1 MDFPETIAAQIAG
14 RTVRMAHLM
23 RFDFLSGTGR
33 YWLGFG
39 PLKTNDNLTWKGAN
53 NMASIGEIT
62 SSVNG
67 TAPEQ
72 TFTLSGIDASF
83 VATATASPEEYYG
96 RLCFVYLQFFN
107 ENWQPLDSPLAVWWG
122 RMYSLTVSQEQ
133 ADSGEGFQRTITLSA
148 ESPFASRRRPR
159 YGYYTDRDQ
168 QSRFPGDRGC
178 ERTAGMQQKLVIFPD
193 Y

>member
-1 MDFPETIAAQIAG
+1 MDFPETIEAQIAG
-14 RTVRMAHLM
+14 RAVRMACLM

-33 YWLGFG
+33 YWMGFG
-39 PLKTNDNLTWKGAN
+39 PLVTNDAQTWMGAN

-72 TFTLSGIDASF
+72 TFTLSGIDAAF
-83 VATATASPEEYYG
+83 VASAKSDPTEYYG
-96 RLCFVYLQFFN
+96 RLCFIYLQFFD
-107 ENWQPLDSPLAVWWG
+107 EDWQPLDNPFAVWWG
-122 RMYSLTVSQEQ
+122 RMYSLAVAEGP
-133 ADSGEGFQRTITLSA
+133 ADSGEGFERTITLSA

-168 QSRFPGDRGC
+168 QSRFPGDLAC
-178 ERTAGMQQKLVIFPD
+178 ERTAGMQSKLVIFPD